1 MKNLKELPAI
11 HDAPAA
17 DCYEFGPFHLDP
29 RRRQLLR
36 GEEVLALTPKAFDLL
51 QVLVTHADR
60 VVEKDELMRRIWPDS
75 YVGEDSLTQNV
86 AVLRKVLGD
95 ASDSPRYIATI
106 HKHGYRFVAALRERH
121 APEAGVPPAPPRP
134 AVALA
139 LAPAAAAPIPVAE
152 DRGEPPAPAREALA
166 GWRVVRWVAAG
177 AAGAALLFGGMWLG
191 IVRSREPGP
200 APMRFVVTAPESTT
214 LASAGF
220 PAPDGRHVAF
230 IADRGGRSL
239 LWIRSLESVDAHP
252 LLGTEGVTS
261 PFWSPD
267 GRAVGFFAG
276 GKLKAVNLA
285 GGPPQ
290 TLAVMSTSTNS
301 AGGTWNAEGVVLYA
315 EGRSALKSVPASGGP
330 STSVTTLD
338 AAAQET
344 GHQWPQFLPGGRRFL
359 YGVRSANPDRNG
371 IYVGSLDSTEKIRVL
386 ALPASRAT
394 YAGGYL
400 VFAQDR
406 ALAARPFDPKTLK
419 VGVTQQIIASD
430 IAAAGFAPPNESL
443 LTYLPGNGQGRAVWF
458 DRSGVRVG
466 SLETPSE
473 VYAVALSPDER
484 QIAAGDAISPTAGI
498 WLFDLRRHARGRL
511 TTIGNSPVWSPDGS
525 RVVFSSSQANGVLEL
540 YQKASFGNE
549 REELLLASGP
559 GGHPAWP
566 HDWSPDGR
574 YIVYTSASPTSKMDI
589 WLLSMADRK
598 PIPYLQTDFNELHGQ
613 VSPDGQW
620 LAYTSDESGTWEVY
634 VQSFPVLGH
643 RRTIS
648 TNGGAQPRW
657 RKDGKEL
664 FYLASDRRLMTVKI
678 QSKLDAQGMLDV
690 SEPEPLFQTSIRGP
704 LERQW
709 LDYAVAGN
717 GQRFLICET
726 ERTDPSMT
734 VLLNW
739 TAALGR

>member
-1 MKNLKELPAI
+1 MKSVKEVSAI
-11 HDAPAA
+11 DEAPAA
-17 DCYEFGPFHLDP
+17 DCYEFGPFHLDL

-95 ASDSPRYIATI
+95 ASDSPRYIATV
-106 HKHGYRFVAALRERH
+106 HKHGYRFVAALRELH
-121 APEAGVPPAPPRP
+121 APDAAPQPAAPRP

-139 LAPAAAAPIPVAE
+139 LAPAMEV
-152 DRGEPPAPAREALA
+152 PAPLAQPHGDSPALPPESRA
-166 GWRVVRWVAAG
+166 PWRAVRWVG
-177 AAGAALLFGGMWLG
+177 AAAAAAALLFCGISLGML
-191 IVRSREPGP
+191 RSRASGP
-200 APMRFVVTAPESTT
+200 VPMRFVVTAPENTT

-252 LLGTEGVTS
+252 LPGTDGVTS

-267 GRAVGFFAG
+267 GQAVGYFAG
-276 GKLKAVNLA
+276 GKLKVVNLA

-290 TLAVMSTSTNS
+290 TLTVMSTTNN

-315 EGRSALKSVPASGGP
+315 EGRSALRSVSASGGP
-330 STSVTTLD
+330 STTVTMLD

-344 GHQWPQFLPGGRRFL
+344 EHQWPQFLPGGRRFL

-371 IYVGSLDSTEKIRVL
+371 IYVGSLDSAEKTRVL
-386 ALPASRAT
+386 ALQTSRAT

-406 ALAARPFDPKTLK
+406 ALAARSFDPRTLK
-419 VGVTQQIIASD
+419 VGATQQSIASP
-430 IAAAGFAPPNESL
+430 IASAGFAPPNDGL
-443 LTYLPGNGQGRAVWF
+443 LTYLPGNGQGRAIWF
-458 DRSGVRVG
+458 DRSGMKVG
-466 SLETPSE
+466 GLETPSE
-473 VYAVALSPDER
+473 VFAVALSPDER
-484 QIAAGDAISPTAGI
+484 QIAAGDALSPTAGI
-498 WLFDLRRHARGRL
+498 WLFDLRRRARGRL
-511 TTIGNSPVWSPDGS
+511 TSIGNSPVWSPDGS

-549 REELLLASGP
+549 REELLLPSGP
-559 GGHPAWP
+559 SRRPAWP

-574 YIVYTSASPTSKMDI
+574 YIVYTSASPRSKMDI
-589 WLLSMADRK
+589 WLLSTADRK
-598 PIPYLQTDFNELHGQ
+598 PIPYLQTDSNELHGQ

-634 VQSFPVLGH
+634 VQSFPVRGH

-648 TNGGAQPRW
+648 TDGGAQPRW

-664 FYLASDRRLMTVKI
+664 FYLASDRRLMSVKI
-678 QSKLDAQGMLDV
+678 QQKLDVQGMLDV
-690 SEPEPLFQTSIRGP
+690 SEPEPLFQTHIRGP

-726 ERTDPSMT
+726 ERMDPSMT

>member
-1 MKNLKELPAI
+1 MKNLKEFPAL

-17 DCYEFGPFHLDP
+17 DCYEFGPFHLDL

-36 GEEVLALTPKAFDLL
+36 GDEVLALTPKAFDLL

-106 HKHGYRFVAALRERH
+106 HKHGYRFVAALRELH
-121 APEAGVPPAPPRP
+121 APETAAPAAPRP

-139 LAPAAAAPIPVAE
+139 LAPEAVAPIPVRE
-152 DRGEPPAPAREALA
+152 EHESPAPVRERHAS
-166 GWRVVRWVAAG
+166 WRAVRWVAAV

-191 IVRSREPGP
+191 VLRSREPGP
-200 APMRFVVTAPESTT
+200 GPMRFVVAAPENTT

-239 LWIRSLESVDAHP
+239 LWIRSLETVDAHP
-252 LLGTEGVTS
+252 LLGTDGVTA

-276 GKLKAVNLA
+276 GKLKVVNLA

-290 TLAVMSTSTNS
+290 ALATMSTSANN

-315 EGRSALKSVPASGGP
+315 EGRSALKSVSASGGP
-330 STSVTTLD
+330 SASVTTLD

-371 IYVGSLDSTEKIRVL
+371 IYVGSLDSAEKIRVL

-419 VGVTQQIIASD
+419 VGATQQIIASD

-458 DRSGVRVG
+458 DRSGTRVG

-484 QIAAGDAISPTAGI
+484 QIAAGDALSPTAGI
-498 WLFDLRRHARGRL
+498 WLFDLRRRARGRL

-559 GGHPAWP
+559 SGRPAWP

-574 YIVYTSASPTSKMDI
+574 YIVYTSASPRSKMDI

-634 VQSFPVLGH
+634 VQSFPVRGH

-678 QSKLDAQGMLDV
+678 QQKLDAQGMLDV